1 MHEDEFQQIQ
11 NVNMI
16 ENLQEEKINLN
27 EDLEVDKIKEVI
39 KASNDNSL
47 LSGWKIVSAN
57 EFKIPN

>member
-1 MHEDEFQQIQ
+1 
-11 NVNMI
+11 
-16 ENLQEEKINLN
+16 LN
-27 EDLEVDKIKEVI
+27 EDLEGDKIKEVI